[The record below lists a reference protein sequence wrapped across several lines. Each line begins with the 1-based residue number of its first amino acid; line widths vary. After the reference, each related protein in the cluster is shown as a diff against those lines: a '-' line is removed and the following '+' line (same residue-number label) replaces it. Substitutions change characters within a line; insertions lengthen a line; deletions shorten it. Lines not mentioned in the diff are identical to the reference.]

1 LDGTIDIT
9 IATNSKIGSDTTG
22 HDFLLSDFEKSYS
35 QCLNIYTYIP
45 IDTAVKEGVAAVE
58 SMEVAMLWLE
68 RTDHF
73 ALSTKQEIF

>member
-1 LDGTIDIT
+1 MI
-9 IATNSKIGSDTTG
+9 
-22 HDFLLSDFEKSYS
+22 FLLSDFEKSYS

-58 SMEVAMLWLE
+58 SMEGSNALAGE

-73 ALSTKQEIF
+73 AISTKQDIFLNTISVF